1 MKRAIR
7 KWKLEAERLARL
19 NASDY
24 IVASAIARRI
34 ELHDELNGS
43 DIKTMAEI
51 FKQEKAKYGF

>member
-7 KWKLEAERLARL
+7 KWKIEAERLARL

-34 ELHDELNGS
+34 ETHDELNGS
-43 DIKTMAEI
+43 YIKAMAEI
-51 FKQEKAKYGF
+51 YKQARRNSK